1 MRRMALSCVPGDAR
15 AHSEDVAL
23 TRAQSRKRARRAADV
38 EVIGLWWKQPRMR
51 PQIALQRKINCCGIL
66 KIYLDIS
73 LEIQVQVGNIFSL
86 ANSSSSLSSQSFTQ
100 PSAYAYFVTQLLRV
114 ATFAAFVIRAA
125 RRGSG

>member
-38 EVIGLWWKQPRMR
+38 EVIGHWWKQPRMR

-73 LEIQVQVGNIFSL
+73 
-86 ANSSSSLSSQSFTQ
+86 NSSSSVSSQSFTQ